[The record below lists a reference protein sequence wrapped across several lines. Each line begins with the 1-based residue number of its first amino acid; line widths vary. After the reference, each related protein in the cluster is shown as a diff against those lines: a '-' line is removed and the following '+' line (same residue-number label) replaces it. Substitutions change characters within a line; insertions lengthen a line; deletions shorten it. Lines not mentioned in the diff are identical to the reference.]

1 MSLYKLISLQHQNL
15 HNIEWKHSQ
24 NQSNHVIWI
33 NMWRYI
39 SLRYGSNK
47 FLNERGTKKEFKFE
61 KKKVKSKKQ
70 TQEIQEQDIK

>member
-1 MSLYKLISLQHQNL
+1 
-15 HNIEWKHSQ
+15 
-24 NQSNHVIWI
+24 
-33 NMWRYI
+33 MWRYI

-47 FLNERGTKKEFKFE
+47 FLNEKGTKKYFKFE